1 MNSKQVLSPEQ
12 IRHFRQTGHLT
23 VPDLLDVQTTDTAIE
38 DIANWSSE
46 FLQTL
51 SPEEQRWYLEQSS
64 GEQPQ
69 LRKLDNPVYHRKVF
83 RELAA
88 NNSLV
93 EMVEQLIGRGVSVFF
108 SQVFMKLPQVGGE
121 KPIHQDNFYFSPDDP
136 DAILTAWIAL
146 DDATT
151 ENGCLYY
158 SNVHQ
163 SQVEQH
169 EAPEGEP
176 YNLQIS
182 ATISNQF
189 EMLPAPVPRGGVSF
203 HHGNTPHQS
212 SANRSTRPRRA
223 AALHYMRNDNRLI
236 KPALDFDSGV
246 NVKVT

>member
-12 IRHFRQTGHLT
+12 IRQFRHTGHLT
-23 VPDLLDVQTTDTAIE
+23 VPDVLDVQTTDTAI
-38 DIANWSSE
+38 DDVAIWNSE
-46 FLQTL
+46 FIQTL
-51 SPEEQRWYLEQSS
+51 SPEEQRWYVEQSS
-64 GEQPQ
+64 GEQTQ
-69 LRKLDNPVYHRKVF
+69 LRKLDNPVFHRKVF

-108 SQVFMKLPQVGGE
+108 SQVFMKPPQVGGK
-121 KPIHQDNFYFSPDDP
+121 KPIHQDNFYFGPDDP
-136 DAILTAWIAL
+136 NATLTVWIAL

-163 SQVEQH
+163 SQVAQH

-176 YNLQIS
+176 FNLQIS
-182 ATISNQF
+182 AAIANQF

-212 SANRSTRPRRA
+212 SANRSTHPRRA
-223 AALHYMRNDNRLI
+223 AALHYMRNDARLI
-236 KPALDFDSGV
+236 KPALDFDGAVS
-246 NVKVT
+246 VKVT